1 MGDRPSRHDRIHG
14 INKKEG
20 KVFLIGAGPGD
31 PKLLTL
37 RGKECIQEAD
47 VIIYDYLANDHL
59 LVHAKPGAE
68 VIYAGKRRGNRAISQ
83 EQINDIMVNRAR
95 RGLVVARLKGGDPF
109 IFGRGGEEALALA
122 EAGVTFEV
130 VPGVTSASGV
140 PAYAGIPLTH
150 RDYSATVILTTGHED
165 PSKSHS
171 DIPWEHISPGGG
183 TLVFFM
189 GITNLNGVVTNLIK
203 HGRDPKTPVAIIC
216 WGTRPEQETVVGT
229 LGDIVGKIQERHLAL
244 PGMIVAGEVVRL
256 REKLNWFET
265 RPLFG
270 RRILVTRPEEQA
282 SDFSAELLR
291 YGADPIEFPTIRVVP
306 PEDWTDLDKAI
317 SRIGTY
323 DWIIFTSANG
333 VRFFRERLWA
343 AGKDVR
349 ALNRVKVC
357 TIGPRTAEVVR
368 QLGVIPDLIPKIYQA
383 EGIVEEMEKLGIRGK
398 RILLPRALQAREV
411 LPEALREMGAEVEV
425 VPAYKSVKPTQD
437 LDRIRTYLKEKKI
450 SVVTFTS
457 SSTVNHFVEMFDP
470 QELISLMEGV
480 VVASIGPITAKTVQQ
495 VGLTNHIMPDQYTIA
510 DLAKAIA
517 DYFKRS

>member
-1 MGDRPSRHDRIHG
+1 MRNEFEGME
-14 INKKEG
+14 KKEG
-20 KVFLIGAGPGD
+20 KVYLIGAGPGD

-37 RGKECIQEAD
+37 RGQECIQEAD
-47 VIIYDYLANDHL
+47 VIIYDYLANDLL
-59 LVHAKPGAE
+59 LVHAKTGAE
-68 VIYAGKRRGNRAISQ
+68 IIYAGKRRGNRAVSQ
-83 EQINDIMVNRAR
+83 EEINDTMVDRAR

-109 IFGRGGEEALALA
+109 IFGRGGEEAMALA
-122 EAGVTFEV
+122 DAGVAFEV

-150 RDYSATVILTTGHED
+150 RDYSATVVLTTGHED
-165 PSKSHS
+165 PSKPHS
-171 DIPWEHISPGGG
+171 DIPWEYISPGKG

-189 GITNLNGVVTNLIK
+189 GITNLNGVVTQLLK

-216 WGTRPEQETVVGT
+216 WGTRPEQETVVGS
-229 LGDIVGKIQERHLAL
+229 LEDIVSKIQERHLSL
-244 PGMIVAGEVVRL
+244 PGMIVVGEVVRL

-306 PEDWTDLDKAI
+306 PEDWAELDKAV
-317 SRIGTY
+317 SRVGTY

-333 VRFFRERLWA
+333 VRFFRDRLWA
-343 AGKDVR
+343 AGKDAR

-357 TIGPRTAEVVR
+357 TIGPRTAEAVR
-368 QLGVIPDLIPKIYQA
+368 QLGVDPDLIPKVYQA
-383 EGIVEEMEKLGIRGK
+383 EGIVEAMGKLGIRGQ

-411 LPEALREMGAEVEV
+411 LPEALREMGARVDV
-425 VPAYKSVKPTQD
+425 VPAYQSVRPTQD
-437 LDRIRTYLKEKKI
+437 LDRIRTYLKKKRI

-457 SSTVNHFVEMFDP
+457 SSTVNHFAQMFDP
-470 QELISLMEGV
+470 QELTTLMEGV

-495 VGLTNHIMPDQYTIA
+495 VGLTNHVMPDQYTIA
-510 DLAKAIA
+510 ALAKAIA

>member
-1 MGDRPSRHDRIHG
+1 MK
-14 INKKEG
+14 KKEG
-20 KVFLIGAGPGD
+20 KVYLIGAGPGD

-37 RGKECIQEAD
+37 RGQECIQEAD

-68 VIYAGKRRGNRAISQ
+68 MIYAGKRRGNRAISQ
-83 EQINDIMVNRAR
+83 EQINDIMVDRAR
-95 RGLVVARLKGGDPF
+95 RGRVVARLKGGDPF

-122 EAGVTFEV
+122 DAGVVFEV
-130 VPGVTSASGV
+130 IPGVTSASGV

-165 PSKSHS
+165 PFKPHS
-171 DIPWEHISPGGG
+171 DIPWEHISPGRG

-189 GITNLNGVVTNLIK
+189 GVTNLSGVVSNLMK

-229 LGDIVGKIQERHLAL
+229 LENIVGKIQERHLAL
-244 PGMIVAGEVVRL
+244 PGMIVVGEVVRL

-282 SDFSAELLR
+282 SDFAVELLR
-291 YGADPIEFPTIRVVP
+291 YGADPVEFPTIRVVP
-306 PEDWTDLDKAI
+306 AEDWTDLDRAI

-333 VRFFRERLWA
+333 VRFFKERLWA

-349 ALNRVKVC
+349 VLNKVKVC
-357 TIGPRTAEVVR
+357 TIGPRTAEAVQ

-383 EGIVEEMEKLGIRGK
+383 EGIVEEMGKLGIRGK
-398 RILLPRALQAREV
+398 RILLPRALQAREI
-411 LPEALREMGAEVEV
+411 LPEALREMGARVEV
-425 VPAYKSVKPTQD
+425 VPAYKSVKPIQD
-437 LDRIRTYLKEKKI
+437 LNRIRTYLKEKKI

-457 SSTVNHFVEMFDP
+457 SSTVNNFVEMFDP
-470 QELISLMEGV
+470 QELTSLMDGV
-480 VVASIGPITAKTVQQ
+480 AVASIGPITAKTVQQ

-510 DLAKAIA
+510 ALAKAIA
-517 DYFKRS
+517 DYFKGS